1 MLMDLFR
8 ELCGDDGRDGGA
20 CLRQIRLAPKWAGR
34 PYGEL
39 VSHLI
44 LARRLV
50 PLGLFRCAAGRAVAP
65 TTGAFWAL
73 LTASKPG

>member
-1 MLMDLFR
+1 MDLFR

-50 PLGLFRCAAGRAVAP
+50 PLGLFR
-65 TTGAFWAL
+65 
-73 LTASKPG
+73 